1 MTYACAMYMTNFN
14 YMKMK
19 MCTEDCALSVHHSV
33 CITTITGLITLN
45 HHNRKENWIFKI
57 NLQPQAL

>member
-1 MTYACAMYMTNFN
+1 
-14 YMKMK
+14 

-57 NLQPQAL
+57 NLQPQALWIKADLQTLRISLPRIN